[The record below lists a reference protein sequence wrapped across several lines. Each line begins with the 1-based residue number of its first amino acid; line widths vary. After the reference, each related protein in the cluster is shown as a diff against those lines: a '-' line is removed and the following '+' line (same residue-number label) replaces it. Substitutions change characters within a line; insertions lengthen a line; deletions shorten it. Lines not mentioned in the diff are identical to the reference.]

1 MRERVEDT
9 PGYHFLRRKSRQ
21 MRLNIENIELGITR
35 SVVYVCVP
43 WRCPGCGFGQWKG
56 SWRCSAAVGGSGL
69 ALSPLLSSCLCLLF
83 SFPFCIITLSC
94 CVSSESAYTLYFAR
108 VPVLLTSPSHTFL
121 PLSSIY
127 THILVSCSSFP
138 HPYSL

>member
-1 MRERVEDT
+1 
-9 PGYHFLRRKSRQ
+9 

-35 SVVYVCVP
+35 SVVYNM
-43 WRCPGCGFGQWKG
+43 CPVAVSRLRVWVAERGAGVV
-56 SWRCSAAVGGSGL
+56 SAAVGGSGL
-69 ALSPLLSSCLCLLF
+69 ALSPLLSSFLCLLF

-108 VPVLLTSPSHTFL
+108 VPVLLTSPSHTLL

-127 THILVSCSSFP
+127 THILVSCSSFL
-138 HPYSL
+138 HPYSP